1 MIKKAISLLIIG
13 VLISLTFVQAFHN
26 ARPNEF
32 QIVVGER
39 AAASDTLAAI
49 ELAEELGDFPDNV
62 DSNIGRFIREDI
74 PLGLSITSSGQISQE
89 LDDSEL
95 EGLLDEQ
102 ISFQGDTFD
111 VSEVI
116 ILSQAGRDVSV
127 ETSLT
132 SNEEDYEKDVYL
144 EIDRSSIN
152 YYFNFEDPIDLS
164 QTTTTESLDINFL
177 GRPIRIVDIVDA
189 DTFTA
194 LIGDRKLLRV
204 DDTLI
209 EEGKNIRLV
218 NVGSGGAIVVEI
230 DGQAEVIQEG
240 TSQLIDGLSIFNE
253 ETFYEDRR
261 EERFAVV
268 VIGTD
273 SLETITDGDGY
284 IGEDE
289 DDPDWV
295 WNIGN
300 LLTVSSSNPS
310 ASNDGTGP
318 FIGLT
323 NDFVLDDFNDNPPK
337 IGESI
342 VLPNDYLEIRLD
354 RLNQVEYADYNL
366 IFEDST
372 DLSDALGD
380 GFTSENTI
388 HIETSVD
395 DGLIVVPGSLSIA
408 NITGS
413 AKTEDI
419 WLFVMSN
426 NNLGVFYLEDNDVK
440 LAGEISTSTQIK
452 FAETDHG
459 DTKDS
464 DMEFYATYTAGD
476 QVQIRVRS
484 DEEGIDLNDD
494 LVATFDIE
502 GSTIDSLGNEL
513 NTEEATELTWNGTNI
528 GTNKHD
534 LLTRYGVIV
543 LNPDQNSAD
552 DEIRL
557 QIPDDQVQA
566 DVVISKLEAGVNT
579 NLSNDTTDINNDRRV
594 NGLITLD
601 VDELVVDNVVFVGG
615 PRANDRTKQYI
626 PDWQY
631 VSGQAIIKRVTEGN
645 REILIIAGTDA
656 SDTRSAV
663 QKYLDDPNILGT
675 GTEIVIN
682 V

>member
-528 GTNKHD
+528 GTNEHD

-566 DVVISKLEAGVNT
+566 DVVISKLEDGVNT

-601 VDELVVDNVVFVGG
+601 VDELVIDNVVFVGG

-631 VSGQAIIKRVTEGN
+631 VSGQAIIKRVTESN

>member
-528 GTNKHD
+528 GTNEHD

>member
-528 GTNKHD
+528 GTNEHD

-566 DVVISKLEAGVNT
+566 DVVISKLEPGVNT

>member
-566 DVVISKLEAGVNT
+566 DVVISKLEPGVNT